1 MPRIGKIF
9 DFLEKEHLDCVVIK
23 DVNTIR
29 YLTGFRGDSSILYAD
44 DRRAVL
50 VTDGRYL
57 YQARA
62 EAKCCHI
69 VEYAENIWHTVAEL
83 AQDAKTVGFDGD
95 YFTYNDFNTLQEL
108 LCGKELKVIDL
119 KYIRMVKDKR
129 ELELMWR
136 AVKIADEAYLRL
148 LDELQPG
155 MTEKTL
161 AGRLEYYMRSLGAE
175 KLAFETI
182 VASGERSA
190 LPHGIAS
197 DKEVEIGDFIT
208 FDFGAVYDGYHS
220 DMTRTV
226 VLGMAN
232 SWHKEIYTIVE
243 EAQWRGLKNAKP
255 GITGAELDAVVRD
268 YITSRGYGENYVH
281 GLGHG
286 IGLEIHEMPNINKRG
301 QNVILQPGMTGNV
314 FRNHLQ
320 DTPCRRPV
328 HLTDRYFA
336 STTVRFVTGISQQTD
351 QCNNQ
356 GHDSPDHNRVAERA
370 GILIQVYHIHIISRH
385 CNISVGHYIFQHL
398 LCLFYIL
405 R

>member
-119 KYIRMVKDKR
+119 KYIRMVK
-129 ELELMWR
+129 
-136 AVKIADEAYLRL
+136 
-148 LDELQPG
+148 
-155 MTEKTL
+155 
-161 AGRLEYYMRSLGAE
+161 E

-301 QNVILQPGMTGNV
+301 QNVILQPGMTFTVEPGIYIPGKGGV
-314 FRNHLQ
+314 RIE
-320 DTPCRRPV
+320 DTV
-328 HLTDRYFA
+328 VLTDEGA
-336 STTVRFVTGISQQTD
+336 KVLTGVKKQLMEI
-351 QCNNQ
+351 
-356 GHDSPDHNRVAERA
+356 V
-370 GILIQVYHIHIISRH
+370 
-385 CNISVGHYIFQHL
+385 
-398 LCLFYIL
+398 
-405 R
+405 

>member
-1 MPRIGKIF
+1 M
-9 DFLEKEHLDCVVIK
+9 C
-23 DVNTIR
+23 IR
-29 YLTGFRGDSSILYAD
+29 D
-44 DRRAVL
+44 
-50 VTDGRYL
+50 
-57 YQARA
+57 
-62 EAKCCHI
+62 
-69 VEYAENIWHTVAEL
+69 
-83 AQDAKTVGFDGD
+83 
-95 YFTYNDFNTLQEL
+95 
-108 LCGKELKVIDL
+108 
-119 KYIRMVKDKR
+119 
-129 ELELMWR
+129 
-136 AVKIADEAYLRL
+136 
-148 LDELQPG
+148 
-155 MTEKTL
+155 
-161 AGRLEYYMRSLGAE
+161 SLGAE

-301 QNVILQPGMTGNV
+301 QNVILQPGMTFTVEPGIYIPGKGGV
-314 FRNHLQ
+314 RIE
-320 DTPCRRPV
+320 DTV
-328 HLTDRYFA
+328 VLTDEGA
-336 STTVRFVTGISQQTD
+336 KVLTGVKKQPVSYT
-351 QCNNQ
+351 
-356 GHDSPDHNRVAERA
+356 H
-370 GILIQVYHIHIISRH
+370 L
-385 CNISVGHYIFQHL
+385 YIFLSQGML
-398 LCLFYIL
+398 Q
-405 R
+405 